1 MFWRPSTT
9 LANDTTSIVSSVHDL
24 CKVAG
29 GGIGIEAYVK
39 NNKDENAKVDQHE
52 KKIKL
57 VLTIIIKT

>member
-52 KKIKL
+52 KKI
-57 VLTIIIKT
+57 IKT